1 MTGEIRSPLLCP
13 KKRPAVI
20 LSIFQTLLWAFKV
33 ARQNEGRNRIGEQ
46 IVKHLGSARFT
57 HFHDVRQLCLAHDL
71 NAAGIKIIKQPENLQ
86 IRPVDIG
93 RLYPVRVIGITLI

>member
-1 MTGEIRSPLLCP
+1 M
-13 KKRPAVI
+13 I

-46 IVKHLGSARFT
+46 IVKHLGSARLT